1 MPRYYPKKSSQTET
15 CYEMKTSENRF
26 LLTVRES
33 NESDSIMIYIGG
45 TDTYCIEC
53 QLFKHSPIAN
63 LPKIMYDEKCSLT
76 GKFERGTDTLRIMSL
91 LISYIQDT
99 YPHITSI
106 TFDDYSTREC
116 EHGVHIELA
125 PFYYALYNETWYMNR
140 MNAYVYNPIEKDIF
154 ETKTLEFQASKKTTP
169 WEIFDSFV
177 TTKHPLP
184 IGQMVDL
191 YNVSKSWLDFFN
203 ALKAALKNNMK
214 TLCEY
219 MYPWIVSFIY
229 KFAHIRFTAI
239 QFAIPIQMNDK
250 ISRVEYVLSPFV
262 KSMGGKYTRKQS
274 KRRKGYDLR

>member
-1 MPRYYPKKSSQTET
+1 
-15 CYEMKTSENRF
+15 MKTSENRF